1 MILINDE
8 ELQQLDAECG
18 VTIHNSV
25 DALSAYELNCIKPDI
40 RMSPIYFTVQTVT
53 KQSYDTVQEYY

>member
-1 MILINDE
+1 LINDE

-25 DALSAYELNCIKPDI
+25 DALSAYELNCIKPDYQ
-40 RMSPIYFTVQTVT
+40 MSPLFFTVQAVT
-53 KQSYDTVQEYY
+53 KHSFDTVQGFY

>member
-18 VTIHNSV
+18 VTIHDSV
-25 DALSAYELNCIKPDI
+25 DALSAYELNCIKPDYQ
-40 RMSPIYFTVQTVT
+40 MSPIYFTVHTVT
-53 KQSYDTVQEYY
+53 KQFFDTVQGYY